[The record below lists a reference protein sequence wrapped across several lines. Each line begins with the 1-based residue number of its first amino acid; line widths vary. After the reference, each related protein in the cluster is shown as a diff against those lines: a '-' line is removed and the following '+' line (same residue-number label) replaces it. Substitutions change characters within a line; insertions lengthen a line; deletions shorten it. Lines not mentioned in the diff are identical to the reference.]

1 MTALPIAESM
11 PNVRAK
17 RVKALGQTGLRR
29 SAIAPDI
36 PTLDEAGIKGYSV
49 TTWYVVFGPAKM
61 PHELVT
67 RLHGEIDKV
76 LRQPETQ
83 SKLKEVGVDIVG
95 STPEQATAFVKSE
108 YAKWAKLIQASG
120 ARVD

>member
-1 MTALPIAESM
+1 
-11 PNVRAK
+11 
-17 RVKALGQTGLRR
+17 
-29 SAIAPDI
+29 
-36 PTLDEAGIKGYSV
+36 
-49 TTWYVVFGPAKM
+49 VVFGPAKM